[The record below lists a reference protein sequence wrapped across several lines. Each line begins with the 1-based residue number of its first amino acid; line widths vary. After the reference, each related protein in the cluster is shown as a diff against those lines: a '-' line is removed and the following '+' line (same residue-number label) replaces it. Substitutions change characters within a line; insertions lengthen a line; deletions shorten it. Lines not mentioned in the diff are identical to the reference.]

1 MSHDL
6 SGAGRRWWD
15 SGGVCHSRGVPPAG
29 GLDAGTSK
37 SNTATAAKSSFRYLI
52 LSLKTFFWLSLTVF
66 WLVLFPSP
74 NTFALQG
81 EECEVDM
88 ECEGEVEGECEAE
101 EACEDVQDREEA
113 EDYPAVIVEE
123 VPGANLAEEQ
133 GYSAQVV
140 VYEDEAYLMQEVGD
154 EQEVETEGEAG
165 ETLILL
171 YLSEIWLNVSS

>member
-1 MSHDL
+1 MTSVVLVD
-6 SGAGRRWWD
+6 
-15 SGGVCHSRGVPPAG
+15 AG
-29 GLDAGTSK
+29 GTVVEYV
-37 SNTATAAKSSFRYLI
+37 TAEEYPQQVGWKQTQAIVTLSLQLTTKSSFLHLI
-52 LSLKTFFWLSLTVF
+52 LLLKTFYDC
-66 WLVLFPSP
+66 LVLFPSL
-74 NTFALQG
+74 NTFAIQE

-88 ECEGEVEGECEAE
+88 EYEGEVEGECEAE
-101 EACEDVQDREEA
+101 EAYEEVQEREEA

-165 ETLILL
+165 ET
-171 YLSEIWLNVSS
+171 